1 MSRTHVDSGLCDPER
16 RQLDLFFTLRYLRNA
31 VTRSTDCVFEKNYRL
46 QDIQLSKNL
55 LGCGLSAFGFVPV
68 ALVFKLF
75 VQLAARTRAGL
86 PSRSLPPSGRQGQ
99 TPAGKGW
106 WRIPGSNR

>member
-1 MSRTHVDSGLCDPER
+1 VSRTHVDSGLCDPER

-55 LGCGLSAFGFVPV
+55 LGCGLSAFGFAPGRTS
-68 ALVFKLF
+68 
-75 VQLAARTRAGL
+75 VQTLRSARRAYSRWLA
-86 PSRSLPPSGRQGQ
+86 
-99 TPAGKGW
+99 
-106 WRIPGSNR
+106 